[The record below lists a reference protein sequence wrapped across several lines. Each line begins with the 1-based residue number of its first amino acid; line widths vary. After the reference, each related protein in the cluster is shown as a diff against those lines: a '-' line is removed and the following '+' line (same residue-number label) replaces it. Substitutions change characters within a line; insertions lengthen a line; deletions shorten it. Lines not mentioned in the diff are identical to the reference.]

1 MKPLVPI
8 HSLQM
13 ALPLFIIGTQRSGSN
28 LLRLM
33 LNESPDI
40 AAPHP
45 PHILKVFFPLLP
57 YYGDLAKEENFD
69 KLVADA
75 CEFVQKNP
83 VEWEV
88 QPTFAEVKPMCKQ
101 ATLMEVMRSIY
112 ELTAAAKD
120 AKYWCCKSMANVEF
134 LPQIHAD
141 LPAAKYIYLYR
152 DGRDVA
158 LSFTKAFVG
167 EKHVYA
173 IAKQWAK
180 DQELALN
187 FQAICPPKQFFM
199 LQYETFIENAASE
212 LQRLCQFLEI
222 PYLESMMQYHQS
234 KESQRTAE
242 SGEMWKNVVKPVITQ
257 NKQKFLKEL
266 NEEQISIFEK
276 VGGVYL
282 TKLGYELVNKNTE
295 NQGFTAEEILAFES
309 ENKERKQAIRKEV
322 SEDELGKRAA
332 QEALIQR
339 IKLG

>member
-1 MKPLVPI
+1 
-8 HSLQM
+8 M
-13 ALPLFIIGTQRSGSN
+13 AFPLFIIGTQRSGSN

-33 LNESPDI
+33 LNESPEI

-69 KLVADA
+69 KLVADT

-83 VEWEV
+83 VEWEI
-88 QPTFAEVKPMCKQ
+88 QPTFAQVKPMCKYP
-101 ATLMEVMRSIY
+101 TLMEVMRSIY
-112 ELTAAAKD
+112 ELTAIAKK

-180 DQELALN
+180 DQELALH
-187 FQAICPPKQFFM
+187 FQAICPQNQFFM
-199 LQYETFIENAASE
+199 LKYEDFIENPVLE

-234 KESQRTAE
+234 KESQRTAD
-242 SGEMWKNVVKPVITQ
+242 SGEMWKNVVKPVIKQ

-266 NEEQISIFEK
+266 SQEQITIFEK
-276 VGGVYL
+276 VGGAYL
-282 TKLGYELVNKNTE
+282 TKLGYECVHE
-295 NQGFTAEEILAFES
+295 NSDLPYFTAEEILIFEA
-309 ENKERKQAIRKEV
+309 ENIARKQAIRKEL
-322 SEDELGKRAA
+322 SAEELGKRAA

-339 IKLG
+339 IKVG